1 MNKTKFLGLLSICR
15 KSGRVTFGFDA
26 VKKSMSEHKSAAVF
40 LTSDISPKTEKE
52 IRFFSHEKIK
62 IFKTDFSMDDIYSA
76 TGKKSAVFSV
86 NDRGFSEKLCEYI
99 AD

>member
-15 KSGRVTFGFDA
+15 KSGRVAFGFDA
-26 VKKSMSEHKSAAVF
+26 TKKSMDENKSAAVF

-52 IRFFSHEKIK
+52 IRFFSHGKTEIYKTEFTMED
-62 IFKTDFSMDDIYSA
+62 IFSA

-99 AD
+99 SD